1 MKFGELLSKI
11 EQLMVDSYVNE
22 TVKIEMNNF
31 KKMVLENKS
40 VSSLVYLYH
49 ELSKSQGFDKET
61 ANLYINESVRQIEK
75 VLPTTNLQKIS
86 YWVQNIVSENK
97 YQEIDSLVYGSINN
111 IHESISNRKT
121 LIESLGKIE
130 TKSDS
135 VNLPIETV
143 LNIANKTIG
152 NFIENLD
159 ENSKK
164 DLSKVLMTED
174 SELSKEFSE
183 LKDKTIQA
191 LSNITE
197 SFDDVTSKKLQ
208 ETIETVK
215 NEIYSKINYVRLYNL
230 YNNLV

>member
-61 ANLYINESVRQIEK
+61 ANLYINESVWQIEK
-75 VLPTTNLQKIS
+75 VLPTANLQKIS

-135 VNLPIETV
+135 VN
-143 LNIANKTIG
+143 
-152 NFIENLD
+152 
-159 ENSKK
+159 
-164 DLSKVLMTED
+164 
-174 SELSKEFSE
+174 
-183 LKDKTIQA
+183 
-191 LSNITE
+191 
-197 SFDDVTSKKLQ
+197 
-208 ETIETVK
+208 
-215 NEIYSKINYVRLYNL
+215 
-230 YNNLV
+230 

>member
-75 VLPTTNLQKIS
+75 VLPTANLQKIS

-164 DLSKVLMTED
+164 YLSKVLMTED

>member
-75 VLPTTNLQKIS
+75 VLPTANLQKIS

>member
-75 VLPTTNLQKIS
+75 VLPTANLQKIS

-183 LKDKTIQA
+183 LKDKTIRA

>member
-75 VLPTTNLQKIS
+75 VLPTANLQKIS

-135 VNLPIETV
+135 INLPIETV